1 MSDIS
6 LYLIR
11 SGMIDKRYFTQIQK
25 LADSG
30 KLPNLG
36 YIINAVNFKSS
47 SYSYY
52 GYNYGHR
59 YSYGSGKET
68 AGKN

>member
-1 MSDIS
+1 
-6 LYLIR
+6 
-11 SGMIDKRYFTQIQK
+11 MIDKRYFTQIQK

-47 SYSYY
+47 SLQLIT
-52 GYNYGHR
+52 GYNHGHR